1 MRGGE
6 VRDIWETTAIARCQR
21 EWLETRRAR
30 MRTTRDARV
39 GARERMW
46 EISRDRIARGG
57 GGYGGWMATR
67 AGERERERD
76 AGPIRRDATTETT
89 ETTDDS
95 PAVCFDDAEKS
106 FSRSRVC

>member
-1 MRGGE
+1 MGDD
-6 VRDIWETTAIARCQR
+6 RDRAVPARVAGDA
-21 EWLETRRAR
+21 TRADADAD
-30 MRTTRDARV
+30 DARV